1 MPLVRR
7 ILAALRAVT
16 NLPRDNNQTKRQGE
30 YMVQLYFTRAKIF
43 LIPGDDENGE
53 RRFTAQPSAGKPVP
67 APDWVR
73 ETATYKFGIKDRSI
87 VDLTPPKRSR
97 KVEPEEAPIIDP
109 PVEPSDADD
118 SDDDSDDDDAK
129 VAKAANKSAKS
140 AKSAKDAGKAMGLGR

>member
-1 MPLVRR
+1 
-7 ILAALRAVT
+7 
-16 NLPRDNNQTKRQGE
+16 
-30 YMVQLYFTRAKIF
+30 MVQLYFTRAKIF

-73 ETATYKFGIKDRSI
+73 ETATYKFGIKDKSV

-97 KVEPEEAPIIDP
+97 KAE
-109 PVEPSDADD
+109 PVEEEGLAETDEPGDDTDD
-118 SDDDSDDDDAK
+118 SDDDTK

-140 AKSAKDAGKAMGLGR
+140 AKAAKDAGKAMGLGR